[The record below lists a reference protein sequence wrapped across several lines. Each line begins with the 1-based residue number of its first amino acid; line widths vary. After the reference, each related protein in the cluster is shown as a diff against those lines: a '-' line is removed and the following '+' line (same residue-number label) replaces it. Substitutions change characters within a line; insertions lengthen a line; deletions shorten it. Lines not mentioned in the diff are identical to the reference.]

1 VLLEIV
7 HRDAQEDRNLEGR
20 NEKGDNSPS
29 VLDDT
34 DLSNGHNNKKIKDC
48 APEETQN
55 GESTGKP
62 HAAKE
67 QDVKASCEE
76 VRRHNLD
83 DTSNSDV
90 PKDHPQ
96 STMKESDNLTS
107 KVELPP
113 SSGEEPQ
120 ERTSVGEPSQPAE
133 ALKDVHMVSDSPSAE
148 KNELQQPV
156 PSDSVREPPQPTEAP
171 RDAGMLSDSLPLEK
185 NGPDQPVTTSSV
197 GKPQPTEAS
206 TDVDMVSDSLPSEK
220 NEPQQPVTKKSVEEP
235 SQTTEAPKDVV
246 MVSDSLPSEKNAS
259 QQPVTTISVVDK
271 GASKGLSLSLSLCV
285 LCSISGN
292 TVKRSRQI

>member
-29 VLDDT
+29 VLDDG
-34 DLSNGHNNKKIKDC
+34 DLSNGHNKKRIKDC

-76 VRRHNLD
+76 VGRHNLD
-83 DTSNSDV
+83 DKSNSDF
-90 PKDHPQ
+90 PKDQPQ

-107 KVELPP
+107 KVQLPP

-133 ALKDVHMVSDSPSAE
+133 VLKDAHTVSDSPSAE
-148 KNELQQPV
+148 KNELQEPV
-156 PSDSVREPPQPTEAP
+156 PSDSVKEPPQPTEAP
-171 RDAGMLSDSLPLEK
+171 RDADMLSDSLPLEK
-185 NGPDQPVTTSSV
+185 NGPDQPLTTSSV
-197 GKPQPTEAS
+197 GNLPQPTEAS
-206 TDVDMVSDSLPSEK
+206 TDVDMVSDSLPTEK
-220 NEPQQPVTKKSVEEP
+220 NEPQQPVTKNSVEEP

-246 MVSDSLPSEKNAS
+246 MVSDSLPSEKNES
-259 QQPVTTISVVDK
+259 QQPVTTISVVDN
-271 GASKGLSLSLSLCV
+271 GASKGLSLSLSLCGMIV
-285 LCSISGN
+285 NN
-292 TVKRSRQI
+292 TS

>member
-171 RDAGMLSDSLPLEK
+171 RDADMLSDSLPLEK

-220 NEPQQPVTKKSVEEP
+220 N
-235 SQTTEAPKDVV
+235 
-246 MVSDSLPSEKNAS
+246 AS

-271 GASKGLSLSLSLCV
+271 GASKGLSLSLSVC
-285 LCSISGN
+285 
-292 TVKRSRQI
+292 TV